1 MTVMFVVC
9 PKCNSTHEVDTSNRG
24 WSDTCIECTPKPK
37 TYVPSPLPMLELMFR
52 VCIRLVLRV
61 YYVFDFIVLMFLLG
75 FARILNLL
83 GLIRFGWIVLHWWRG
98 DRR

>member
-1 MTVMFVVC
+1 
-9 PKCNSTHEVDTSNRG
+9 
-24 WSDTCIECTPKPK
+24 
-37 TYVPSPLPMLELMFR
+37 
-52 VCIRLVLRV
+52 
-61 YYVFDFIVLMFLLG
+61 LLG